1 MNSQKCVRFYLS
13 SSKSSGSLPL
23 KQNKSNQNKTKPAPW
38 NLGVEIMSAPLHNEL
53 SLQPH
58 QFPPPPP
65 PILHVTR

>member
-1 MNSQKCVRFYLS
+1 MNSQKCFRLHLS
-13 SSKSSGSLPL
+13 STKSSGSLPL

-58 QFPPPPP
+58 QSVRPP